1 MPESC
6 CRRCVELRFAIKLV
20 TAYCSNPHY
29 WQMEKMGQT
38 FRYYTALR
46 PLRDNYVDDGSL
58 VLVFVPVH
66 DNGLNVE
73 VAVIGTRD
81 DVQMIRVSVSGVKE
95 EPSATERKWFDDL
108 IDSMLALLRIFHD
121 PEISFAE
128 PAFRY
133 SNILEDGLPPEL
145 NIGVKRGALS
155 CNLDVNFATAFMH
168 SDKELRDVLRL
179 YADALHPYLPMQYR
193 YLSAFKVIEHEFKL
207 SRRKWRP
214 ELDVVLSHFQ
224 IEYEELQIS
233 KMSLKA
239 FMIDLRDKCAHIK
252 VGDADRLTIVGI
264 SSPDTLLVIRFLPLI
279 LKIVQKHVFD
289 AYKSDGTSF
298 RAV

>member
-1 MPESC
+1 
-6 CRRCVELRFAIKLV
+6 
-20 TAYCSNPHY
+20 
-29 WQMEKMGQT
+29 MGQT

-46 PLRDNYVDDGSL
+46 PLRDNYVDDGSSVL
-58 VLVFVPVH
+58 VLVPVH

-81 DVQMIRVSVSGVKE
+81 DVQMIRVSVSGINE
-95 EPSATERKWFDDL
+95 EPSAIERKWFDDL
-108 IDSMLALLRIFHD
+108 TDSMLALLRIFCD

-128 PAFRY
+128 PNFRY
-133 SNILEDGLPPEL
+133 ANTLEDGLPPDL
-145 NIGVKRGALS
+145 NIGVKRGVLPYS
-155 CNLDVNFATAFMH
+155 LDISFATAFMR
-168 SDKELRDVLRL
+168 SDKELKNILRL

-207 SRRKWRP
+207 SRKKWRP
-214 ELDVVLSHFQ
+214 ELDAILSHFQ
-224 IEYEELQIS
+224 IEYEELQVS
-233 KMSLKA
+233 KMPLKA

-264 SSPDTLLVIRFLPLI
+264 GSPDTLLVIRFLPLV
-279 LKIVQKHVFD
+279 LKIVQRHVFD
-289 AYKSDGTSF
+289 TYKSDGASF